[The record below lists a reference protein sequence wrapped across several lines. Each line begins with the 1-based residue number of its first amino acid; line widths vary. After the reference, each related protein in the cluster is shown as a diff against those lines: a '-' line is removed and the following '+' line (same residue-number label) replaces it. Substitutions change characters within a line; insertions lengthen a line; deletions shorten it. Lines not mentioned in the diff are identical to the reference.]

1 MLRTS
6 IRLFSSSAVASQR
19 ASAEFVVP
27 KSIPMMYLGANDN
40 LLASNPH
47 LPARCSAVMEFPP
60 QPAQSPCGQNLAARA
75 ANSPPSHAS
84 PCVVTHREPEALRL
98 RCQAI

>member
-27 KSIPMMYLGANDN
+27 KSILIMYLLANDN

-47 LPARCSAVMEFPP
+47 PPARCASAVMEFPL
-60 QPAQSPCGQNLAARA
+60 QPGQSPCGQNLAARA

-84 PCVVTHREPEALRL
+84 PCVVTRREPEALRL
-98 RCQAI
+98 RC